1 MKTIRQI
8 AKRYHSFC
16 GAVIAISL
24 LLAGISGTARA
35 QGSAGADAK
44 IEPRYL
50 IDVPTAGM
58 LAHGG
63 LALDMDFFENGG
75 LLTSLSLGVF
85 DRVLLGISYGGAN
98 LIGTDAAVWNK
109 HPGFAIKV
117 RLIEE
122 TEYIPAIALGFDS
135 QGKEFYID
143 RLGRYAIKSMGL
155 YGVLSKNYEAWGD
168 LSLHGGVNYS
178 FERDDGDDDPNLFV
192 GIDKSI
198 GPVADLL
205 AEYNLGW
212 NDSNRD
218 ALGRGRGYLD
228 FGIRTSLGG
237 GLTIGFNLKDVLKN
251 QQDVSIGTRTVKI
264 EYIKYL

>member
-1 MKTIRQI
+1 
-8 AKRYHSFC
+8 
-16 GAVIAISL
+16 
-24 LLAGISGTARA
+24 
-35 QGSAGADAK
+35 
-44 IEPRYL
+44 
-50 IDVPTAGM
+50 
-58 LAHGG
+58 
-63 LALDMDFFENGG
+63 MDFFQDGG
-75 LLTSLSLGVF
+75 LLTGLSVGLF
-85 DRVLLGISYGGAN
+85 NRVMLGISYGGES

-109 HPGFAIKV
+109 SPGFAIKV

-122 TEYIPAIALGFDS
+122 TEFIPAIALGFDS
-135 QGKEFYID
+135 QGKDFFID
-143 RLGRYAIKSMGL
+143 RLDRYAVKSMGL
-155 YGVLSKNYEAWGD
+155 FGVLSKNYEALGE

-178 FERDDGDDDPNLFV
+178 FERGDGDDDPNLFV

-198 GPVADLL
+198 GPVADIL

-264 EYIKYL
+264 EYIKQL